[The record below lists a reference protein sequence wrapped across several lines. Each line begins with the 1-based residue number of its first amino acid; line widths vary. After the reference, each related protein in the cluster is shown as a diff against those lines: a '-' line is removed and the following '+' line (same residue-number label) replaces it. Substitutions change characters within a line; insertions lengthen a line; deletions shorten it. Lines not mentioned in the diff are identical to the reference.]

1 MDARR
6 AGSAVSCFFL
16 LASRPEL
23 DGSSTYGIR
32 VAPDV
37 LSKTMDVGKHHYR
50 QGLCLAEGSMHGHEH

>member
-6 AGSAVSCFFL
+6 AGIAVSCFVL

-37 LSKTMDVGKHHYR
+37 LSKTMDVDR